1 MLVFEYVL
9 ILLAAV
15 LLSNLINRFVPIL
28 SAPILQIVL
37 GVAIALIPFGA
48 FGFEFVLE
56 PELFFVLFIAP
67 LVFYTSMTADKKTL
81 WDMKRPILG
90 SAVVLVVI
98 TVLTVGF
105 ALHMIIPIIPLSAAF
120 VLNAALS
127 PTDDVA
133 VSAVGKRVAIP
144 QKIMGIL
151 SGESIINDASGIVCF
166 QFALAAA
173 VTGSFSIVKATGQFL
188 LVGFGGILAGLAF
201 TSLKYVLVKWLRSL
215 GIENVTLH
223 ILIGLLTPFIIY
235 MAAEG
240 LGVSG
245 ILAVFASGVSHSF
258 ARVQLNPETVSLN
271 TSLES
276 LWSML
281 AFTFEGMVFVM
292 LGTQLP
298 GILKTIEEHSI
309 DGWQIV
315 GCILLLT
322 LIFAAI
328 RFVWWTLAIR
338 KKTYQDE
345 GKKIIGRTKSGIIFS
360 LAGARGTVTLAS
372 VMSIPLIMADGTIFP
387 VRDLIILLASGV
399 IVVSLLITNFLLPLF
414 VERKTQR
421 GKNELESEACAE
433 IIQKVMTRLLS
444 EATDENR
451 AATAT
456 VVRSYYERNAAS
468 IGENSRLETTEGK
481 KLQKQVFI
489 WEKENT
495 IALLKNGAISEAVA
509 NHFIDFLDA
518 RIQSKGGE
526 RLSQKLAWFI
536 NHTHRFKHTKSQRNN
551 KNDFFRILTANS
563 LFVLEKLKK
572 IRNNENASV
581 VDKLIS
587 SYELTA
593 AFHMGLGAG
602 KEKTANAEVP
612 ESLIYEVASKG
623 FNIERGLI
631 HEMFEAGRISR
642 ETAKEMRGNIA
653 ALEARFQMG

>member
-1 MLVFEYVL
+1 MLLFEYVL
-9 ILLAAV
+9 VLLAAV

-37 GVAIALIPFGA
+37 GAAIALIPFGA
-48 FGFEFVLE
+48 FGFEFELE

-81 WDMKRPILG
+81 WDMKSPILG

-98 TVLTVGF
+98 TVITVGY
-105 ALHMIIPIIPLSAAF
+105 ALHAIIPIIPLSAAF
-120 VLNAALS
+120 ILNAALS

-133 VSAVGKRVAIP
+133 VSAVGKRVAVP

-173 VTGSFSIVKATGQFL
+173 VTGTFSIAKAAAQFL

-201 TSLKYVLVKWLRSL
+201 TLLKYALVKWLRSL

-271 TSLES
+271 TALES
-276 LWSML
+276 VWSML
-281 AFTFEGMVFVM
+281 AFTFEGIVFVM

-298 GILKTIEEHSI
+298 GILKTIEKHSI
-309 DGWQIV
+309 GLWQIA
-315 GCILLLT
+315 GCVLMLT
-322 LIFAAI
+322 LIFALL
-328 RFVWWTLAIR
+328 RFVWWILAVQKEI
-338 KKTYQDE
+338 YQDE
-345 GKKIIGRTKSGIIFS
+345 GKIIGRIKSGIIFS

-372 VMSIPLIMADGTIFP
+372 VMSIPLILTNGNLFP

-414 VERKTQR
+414 VERKTQH
-421 GKNELESEACAE
+421 GKNELESEAYAE

-444 EATDENR
+444 EATEENR
-451 AATAT
+451 AATLI

-468 IGENSRLETTEGK
+468 MGKNMRSETTESK
-481 KLQKQVFI
+481 KLKKQVLM

-495 IALLKNGAISEAVA
+495 IALLKNGAIPEAVA
-509 NHFIDFLDA
+509 NHYIAFLDI
-518 RIQSKGGE
+518 RIQSGSDGKLFQ
-526 RLSQKLAWFI
+526 RLGWFI
-536 NHTHRFKHTKSQRNN
+536 NHVHRFKNLKAEKNN
-551 KNDFFRILTANS
+551 KNDFFKLLTNNS
-563 LFVLEKLKK
+563 LFVLEKLHE
-572 IRNNENASV
+572 IRNDENANA

-593 AFHMGLGAG
+593 AFHNDSGWE
-602 KEKTANAEVP
+602 KEKNANPEAAE
-612 ESLIYEVASKG
+612 SIIYEVATKG
-623 FNIERGLI
+623 FHMERGLI

-642 ETAKEMRGNIA
+642 ETAKEIRGNIA

>member
-15 LLSNLINRFVPIL
+15 LLSNLINRFVPVL

-37 GVAIALIPFGA
+37 GAAVALIPFGA
-48 FGFEFVLE
+48 FGFEFDLE

-81 WDMKRPILG
+81 WDMKSPILG
-90 SAVVLVVI
+90 SAVILVVI
-98 TVLTVGF
+98 TVLTVGY
-105 ALHMIIPIIPLSAAF
+105 ALHAIVPIIPLSAAF

-166 QFALAAA
+166 QFAIAAA
-173 VTGSFSIVKATGQFL
+173 VTGSFSIAKATGQFL
-188 LVGFGGILAGLAF
+188 LVGLGGILAGLAF
-201 TSLKYVLVKWLRSL
+201 TLLKYALVKWLRSL

-235 MAAEG
+235 MAAER

-245 ILAVFASGVSHSF
+245 ILAVFAAGVSHSF

-271 TSLES
+271 TALES
-276 LWSML
+276 MWSML
-281 AFTFEGMVFVM
+281 AFTFEGIVFVM

-298 GILKTIEEHSI
+298 GILKTIEKHSI
-309 DGWQIV
+309 GGWQIA
-315 GCILLLT
+315 GCVLLLT
-322 LIFAAI
+322 LVFAAL
-328 RFVWWTLAIR
+328 RFVWWILAIR
-338 KKTYQDE
+338 KKTYQDQ
-345 GKKIIGRTKSGIIFS
+345 GKIIGRIKSGVIFS

-372 VMSIPLIMADGTIFP
+372 VMSIPLMLTDGNLFP

-414 VERKTQR
+414 VERKAEQ
-421 GKNELESEACAE
+421 GKNQSESEAYAE
-433 IIQKVMTRLLS
+433 IIQRVMTRLLS
-444 EATDENR
+444 EATEENR
-451 AATAT
+451 AATLT

-468 IGENSRLETTEGK
+468 MGENLRLETTEAK
-481 KLQKQVFI
+481 KLKRQVFI

-495 IALLKNGAISEAVA
+495 TALLENGVVPEAVA
-509 NHFIDFLDA
+509 KHFIEFLDT
-518 RIQSKGGE
+518 RIQSE
-526 RLSQKLAWFI
+526 RNERFFQKFTWLI
-536 NHTHRFKHTKSQRNN
+536 NKLHRFNHLKSEKNTR
-551 KNDFFRILTANS
+551 NDFFKLLTANS
-563 LFVLEKLKK
+563 LFVLEKLNK
-572 IRNNENASV
+572 IRNNENADA

-593 AFHMGLGAG
+593 AFHMGGG
-602 KEKTANAEVP
+602 WEKERIANAEAA
-612 ESLIYEVASKG
+612 ESLIYQVASKG
-623 FNIERGLI
+623 FHMERGLI